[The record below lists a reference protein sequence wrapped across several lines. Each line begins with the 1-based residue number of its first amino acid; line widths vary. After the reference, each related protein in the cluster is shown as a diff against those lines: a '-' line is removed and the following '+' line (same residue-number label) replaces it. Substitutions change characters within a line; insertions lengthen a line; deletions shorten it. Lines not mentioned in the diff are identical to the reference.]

1 MLNTENVHA
10 HPGLLRGSRVV
21 VKDENIVQP
30 LGTIIL
36 LVTMT
41 AWPGSGKQ
49 TGRKT
54 CSDLRQILKVE
65 LISYSDGFYSN

>member
-10 HPGLLRGSRVV
+10 HPGFLRGRRVV

-30 LGTIIL
+30 LGSIIH
-36 LVTMT
+36 LVTMI

-49 TGRKT
+49 TGRKRY
-54 CSDLRQILKVE
+54 SDLRQILKVE